1 MNTPYPPQQPGN
13 WDPQGAG
20 QQYPTS
26 GAPGQYGQQYPTSG
40 APGQYGQQYPTSGA
54 PGQYGQQ
61 GQYAQPGQPGQ
72 YAQQPG
78 QYAQPGQQPGGGTG
92 IALTTKFFPLSFLL
106 LFFKPKVIINGMEIP
121 GSWGRSMI
129 PLPPGQHHLHIHVPY
144 FLPSRI
150 GPADVQVPV
159 HPGQTVEVEY
169 RAPVWA
175 FSAGSMGA
183 PPQKYNGMPILYAL
197 LAVSVVLILC
207 SCLVPFISG
216 STS

>member
-13 WDPQGAG
+13 WDPQGG

-40 APGQYGQQYPTSGA
+40 APGQYGQQYPTSGQ
-54 PGQYGQQ
+54 P

-72 YAQQPG
+72 YGQYAQPG
-78 QYAQPGQQPGGGTG
+78 QYPQPGQQPGGGTG
-92 IALTTKFFPLSFLL
+92 IALTTKYFPLSFLL
-106 LFFKPKVIINGMEIP
+106 ALFKPKVIIDGMEIP

-129 PLPPGQHHLHIHVPY
+129 PLPPGQHHMHIHVPY
-144 FLPSRI
+144 FLFPPRI

-159 HPGQTVEVEY
+159 QPGQTIEVEY

-175 FSAGSMGA
+175 FSAGSLGA
-183 PPQKYNGMPILYAL
+183 PPQKYNGMPFLYGMLAL
-197 LAVSVVLILC
+197 SAVLFLC
-207 SCLVPFISG
+207 ACLVPVISSFG
-216 STS
+216 N